1 MLKKF
6 IFAALAVSLVFG
18 AQDLAIKAKPASSIE
33 ETSEE
38 EFDESQAR
46 VDECMQKDSSTAG
59 MVGCINAEFAVQDK
73 ILNENYKKAMSVL
86 NDENKKI
93 LKDIQ
98 RKWVAYKEAK
108 CAFYPQQGSIHR
120 LDAADCYLQMT
131 KERATEL
138 AYVAEEFEGNQ

>member
-6 IFAALAVSLVFG
+6 IFAALAASLVFG

-59 MVGCINAEFAVQDK
+59 MIQCIDAEFAIQDK
-73 ILNENYKKAMSVL
+73 LLNQNYKKAMSVL
-86 NDENKKI
+86 NDENKKK

-108 CAFYPQQGSIHR
+108 CPFVPPMGTLYAVT
-120 LDAADCYLQMT
+120 AADCYLQMT
-131 KERATEL
+131 KERAREL
-138 AYVAEEFEGNQ
+138 ANLAEDFEDNQ

>member
-6 IFAALAVSLVFG
+6 IFAALAASLVFS

-59 MVGCINAEFAVQDK
+59 MVGCINAEVAVQDK

-86 NDENKKI
+86 NEENKKI

-108 CAFYPQQGSIHR
+108 CAFYPPQGTIY
-120 LDAADCYLQMT
+120 LVIAADCYLQMT
-131 KERATEL
+131 KERAAEL
-138 AYVAEEFEGNQ
+138 AYVAEEFKGNQ

>member
-6 IFAALAVSLVFG
+6 IFAALAASLVFG

-108 CAFYPQQGSIHR
+108 CAFYPPQGTIHR

-131 KERATEL
+131 KERAAEL
-138 AYVAEEFEGNQ
+138 AYVASEFEGNQ